1 MKKRILYVSTHPHLN
16 LAAPSGPGTHMR
28 EVIKAFRDE
37 GYEVHTFIAGGEE
50 MEPGQT
56 AIRFSKKSWKKF
68 IPKLLWESLKEW
80 RLLMHNQKM
89 MAQLQGAILNV
100 QPDFIY
106 ERGYAFMTAGVE
118 LANRNDIPIF
128 LELNAPYP
136 EEIKAM
142 SGSGVFSSFTEI
154 AEKKQSRLA
163 SQIIVVSSAMK
174 DYFERK
180 HNVSSEKII
189 VTPNAVNLSFL
200 DINQALRESMISKFN
215 GNRVIGF
222 VGSIFPYHGVDKL
235 IKSFAS
241 VVSKHSHLKAK
252 LLIVGD
258 GEVLAELQQ
267 LAIDLNVSSEVIFT
281 GNVPHKDVSTYIS
294 LMDVTVMADSNW
306 YGSPVKIF
314 EYGLFGKYIIAPN
327 TQPVRDVMEDKKHGW
342 LLKNSDEDLV
352 SALEFSLQSSEECK
366 RAGEAFESKVKNEHL
381 WKHVGASII
390 SKIS

>member
-50 MEPGQT
+50 MEHGNT

-68 IPKLLWESLKEW
+68 VPKFLWESLKEW
-80 RLLMHNQKM
+80 RLIMHNQKM

-100 QPDFIY
+100 QPDLIY

-142 SGSGVFSSFTEI
+142 SGSGIFSSFTES
-154 AEKKQSRLA
+154 AERKQSKLA
-163 SQIIVVSSAMK
+163 SQIIVVSTAMK
-174 DYFERK
+174 EYFEKK
-180 HNVSSEKII
+180 HNVDSNRIV

-200 DINQALRESMISKFN
+200 EINQALKSSLESTLN
-215 GNRVIGF
+215 GHRIIGF

-235 IKSFAS
+235 IKSFAQ
-241 VVSKHSHLKAK
+241 VVSKYSHIQTK

-258 GEVLAELQQ
+258 GEVLEELKQ
-267 LAIDLNVSSEVIFT
+267 LASDLNISSNVIFT

-327 TQPVRDVMEDKKHGW
+327 TQPVRDVMEDKVHGW
-342 LLKNSDEDLV
+342 LLKNSEDDLV
-352 SALEFSLQSSEECK
+352 SALEFTLHSFEECK
-366 RAGEAFESKVKNEHL
+366 KVGEAFESKVKSEHL
-381 WKHVGASII
+381 WKHVGARII

>member
-1 MKKRILYVSTHPHLN
+1 MSTHPHLN

-28 EVIKAFRDE
+28 EVIKSFRDE

-50 MEPGQT
+50 MESGQT
-56 AIRFSKKSWKKF
+56 AIIFSKKSWKKF
-68 IPKLLWESLKEW
+68 IPKFLWESLKEW

-100 QPDFIY
+100 QPDLIY
-106 ERGYAFMTAGVE
+106 ERGYAFMTAGVS
-118 LANRNDIPIF
+118 LAQRNDIPIF

-142 SGSGVFSSFTEI
+142 SGTGVFSSLSES
-154 AEKKQSRLA
+154 AEKKQAQLA
-163 SQIIVVSSAMK
+163 SQIIVVSTAMK
-174 DYFERK
+174 DYFQKNHR
-180 HNVSSEKII
+180 VSADRII

-200 DINQALRESMISKFN
+200 NTNDALKLSVGEKLKGS
-215 GNRVIGF
+215 RVIGF

-235 IKSFAS
+235 IRSFAE
-241 VVSKHSHLKAK
+241 VISKNASGKSK

-258 GEVLAELQQ
+258 GEVLGELKQ
-267 LAIDLNVSSEVIFT
+267 LATELNISNDVIFT
-281 GNVPHKDVSTYIS
+281 GNVPHMDVSTYIS

-327 TQPVRDVMEDKKHGW
+327 TQPVRDVMIDKVHGW
-342 LLKNSDEDLV
+342 LLKDSEQDLTN
-352 SALEFSLQSSEECK
+352 ALEYALSHPEECQK
-366 RAGEAFESKVKNEHL
+366 VGKAFELKVKNEHL